1 MTSPFKR
8 LLRLLPLTLVAIV
21 IVGAYILYRDDTSK
35 ESPTGIPT
43 AGQQKVDN
51 ASSGRRAMSLPPVQV
66 ASAVKQDIP
75 RFLSGLGTV
84 TAANTVIVRN
94 RVDGQI
100 MAIHFTEGQEVKAGD
115 LLVEIDPRP
124 FEVQLTQAEG
134 QLLNAQATLTNAKRD
149 LARYQQLVKNNLVS
163 RQQLDAQIAL
173 VNQTEGSLKT
183 AQGAV
188 DSANLQLA
196 YSRVTAPISGRVG
209 LKLADVGNYVSSGD
223 STGLVVITETH
234 PIDVIFTLPETELS
248 SLLPAEKA
256 DQKLTVEAWDRE
268 NKQQIDTGYLLS
280 MDNQIDVTTGTIKLK
295 ARFTNEDNRLFPNQF
310 VNTRVKVATLA
321 DAITIPVAAVQTGN
335 NGSFVWLVNDENRV
349 SKQPVTTGIRSGE
362 VMVIVQGIE
371 AGQRVVTDGLDRLK
385 EDSQVDIVTPQSLNG
400 SKPDANPTQRAA
412 K

>member
-8 LLRLLPLTLVAIV
+8 LLRLLPLTVVAIV

-35 ESPTGIPT
+35 DSPAAIPA
-43 AGQQKVDN
+43 AGQQKTDSP
-51 ASSGRRAMSLPPVQV
+51 SSGRRTMPLPPVQV
-66 ASAVKQDIP
+66 ATALKQDIP

-134 QLLNAQATLTNAKRD
+134 QLLNAKATLTNAKRD

-173 VNQTEGSLKT
+173 VSQTEGSLKS

-188 DSANLQLA
+188 DSANLQLT

-223 STGLVVITETH
+223 STGLVVITQTH

-248 SLLPAEKA
+248 SLIPAEKA
-256 DQKLTVEAWDRE
+256 DPKLTVEAWDRE
-268 NKQQIDTGYLLS
+268 NKQQIATGYLLS

-295 ARFTNEDNRLFPNQF
+295 ARFTNDDNRLFPNQF
-310 VNTRVKVATLA
+310 VNTQVKVATLT
-321 DAITIPVAAVQTGN
+321 DAITIPAAAVQTGN
-335 NGSFVWLVNDENRV
+335 NGSFVWLVNDENKV
-349 SKQPVTTGIRSGE
+349 SKQPITTGIRSGE

-385 EDSQVDIVTPQSLNG
+385 EDSQVEIVTPQSLNS
-400 SKPDANPTQRAA
+400 SKTDASQTRRAA